1 MGNCTLTLSGLARDC
16 KDNAGGIKEV
26 YIVDFNSVDSLSIL
40 SDKITGITLNSGS
53 TFHTYSLRK
62 QTSTLT
68 TTINADEV
76 AGTLNYSSELNLK
89 FSKLETGKRLE
100 IVSLAMGE
108 TAIVVR
114 DSNDKFWYL
123 GKDYPVTLSA
133 GTIATGTNL
142 ADFAGYDITLSDI
155 SRTAPYEVVA
165 NSALVAL
172 LDGNQMPI
180 TVA

>member
-1 MGNCTLTLSGLARDC
+1 MSYTITLNGLARDC
-16 KDNAGGIKEV
+16 KDSAGGIKEI
-26 YIVDFNSVDSLSIL
+26 YIVDYNSVDTVSVLA
-40 SDKITGITLNSGS
+40 DKITGLTLNSGS

-68 TTINADEV
+68 TTINVDEA
-76 AGTLNYSSELNLK
+76 AGTVNYSSELNLK
-89 FSKLETGKRLE
+89 FTKLETAKRLE

-108 TAIVVR
+108 TVAVVR
-114 DSNDKFWYL
+114 DSNDRFWYL

-133 GTIATGTNL
+133 GSIATGTNL

-155 SRTAPYEVVA
+155 ARTAPYEVVA
-165 NSALVAL
+165 NSAFVAL
-172 LDGNQMPI
+172 LDGNQVAI